1 EVMLLQ
7 KFRYNYRDYD
17 DVVIPKVKDKLSSD
31 TLIVMEYIKGK
42 PLAKSSLDEK
52 ESEEVSKLLINVIIR
67 QILKDG
73 IFHAD
78 PHPGNILYT
87 EDGEI
92 SYLDFGM
99 VGRLSRK
106 MRNQLIDLLEAVRS
120 SEPEWIL
127 QEIIAI
133 SENEIEV
140 DTETLVREI
149 MEIKDRYIGVSVK
162 DISVGKAFLEIFDLV
177 RRYKILINPG
187 YTYVGKAIFTTEE
200 TIRNLSGDLNIW
212 KAIEPQL
219 KKLYKA
225 RFAPKNI
232 WKDFKMLA
240 KTASRFI
247 GGFPEQ
253 ARVIMKK
260 LKTGKLEI
268 EFRHMGLE
276 NLIKTLDRISNRL
289 SFSLII
295 SALIVASSLII
306 QIEKGPMLLGI
317 SAFGLVGYLFA
328 TLLGVWLLWSILKSG
343 RL

>member
-1 EVMLLQ
+1 MLLQ
-7 KFRYNYRDYD
+7 KFRFNYRNFDG
-17 DVVIPKVKDKLSSD
+17 VIIPKVKEKLSSES
-31 TLIVMEYIKGK
+31 LIVMDYIEGRS
-42 PLAKSSLDEK
+42 LANSSLEK
-52 ESEEVSKLLINVIIR
+52 KERERIAKLLINVIIR
-67 QILKDG
+67 QILNDG

-87 EDGEI
+87 EDGKI
-92 SYLDFGM
+92 TYLDFGM

-106 MRNQLIDLLEAVRS
+106 MRNQLIDLLEAVRA

-127 QEIIAI
+127 QEIMAI
-133 SENEIEV
+133 SESEIDVE
-140 DTETLVREI
+140 TETLVREI

-177 RRYKILINPG
+177 RRYQILINPG

-200 TIRNLSGDLNIW
+200 MVRNLCGDINIL
-212 KAIEPQL
+212 KTIEPQL
-219 KKLYKA
+219 KKLYKE
-225 RFAPKNI
+225 RFSPRNL
-232 WKDFKMLA
+232 WMDFKMLT
-240 KTASRFI
+240 KTALRFI
-247 GGFPEQ
+247 NGFPEQ

-276 NLIKTLDRISNRL
+276 NLIHTLDKISNRI

-306 QIEKGPMLLGI
+306 QIDKGPMILGI
-317 SAFGLVGYLFA
+317 SAFGLVGYLLA
-328 TLLGVWLLWSILKSG
+328 TVLGFWLLWSILKSG